1 MKCRLRSFLTGGLL
15 AAVAGLLIT
24 IPVLI
29 LVEYLR
35 SKEKTSTGAGDEP
48 ESEPVPESNTEPET
62 D

>member
-1 MKCRLRSFLTGGLL
+1 MKCRIGSFLTGGLL
-15 AAVAGLLIT
+15 AAIAGLLIT

-35 SKEKTSTGAGDEP
+35 SKEKAETDAGDE
-48 ESEPVPESNTEPET
+48 SETSTDTETET